1 MGQQQIML
9 MLVLVVIVGIIT
21 ILAIDTF
28 TISRNEG
35 IKDIIRQDVMEAA
48 TLGQMYYKK
57 SSIYGGGGN
66 SFKNITLFDIQL
78 DSSNVT
84 SAFVITEVQAN
95 YFKLKAI
102 PFEDISSFTA
112 IVYIDKIVWE
122 THE

>member
-57 SSIYGGGGN
+57 SSI
-66 SFKNITLFDIQL
+66 
-78 DSSNVT
+78 
-84 SAFVITEVQAN
+84 
-95 YFKLKAI
+95 
-102 PFEDISSFTA
+102 
-112 IVYIDKIVWE
+112 
-122 THE
+122 

>member
-1 MGQQQIML
+1 MGNQQIML
-9 MLVLVVIVGIIT
+9 MLVLAIIVGIIT

-48 TLGQMYYKK
+48 SLGQMYYKK
-57 SSIYGGGGN
+57 SAIYGGGGN

-84 SAFVITEVQAN
+84 SAFEITEARTN
-95 YFKLKAI
+95 YFKLKAT
-102 PFEDISSFTA
+102 PLEDISSFTA
-112 IVYIDKIVWE
+112 IIYIDQVVWE
-122 THE
+122 TNE